1 MKFTEKTTNLLSSA
15 LNDPEEPF
23 TPELEEAATGVAG
36 CLTNVLQSA
45 SGQSSETTQ
54 GNLSKV

>member
-1 MKFTEKTTNLLSSA
+1 MKLTASSINLLSSA

-45 SGQSSETTQ
+45 SGQSSGAEQ
-54 GNLSKV
+54 GNQSKV